1 MEKKKK
7 FWVKTE
13 KIHRTTTHGA
23 FCVPVCPV
31 SQPTDILNSRR
42 TTDILH
48 VVLYL
53 HRLGSGR
60 GEETNDTHVVN
71 DTYCY
76 LQCFFVLRLSHY
88 GCFCAFAFRWEG
100 RYRTVG
106 SAVEVEMVCVRTLVC
121 ACVCSLSLC
130 EVSLQFLQVCL
141 CDILS
146 LAKLSSCEASSAT

>member
-1 MEKKKK
+1 MS
-7 FWVKTE
+7 
-13 KIHRTTTHGA
+13 RLTTD
-23 FCVPVCPV
+23 VP
-31 SQPTDILNSRR
+31 LNSRR

-76 LQCFFVLRLSHY
+76 LQCFLVLRLSHY

-146 LAKLSSCEASSAT
+146 LAQLSSCEASSAT